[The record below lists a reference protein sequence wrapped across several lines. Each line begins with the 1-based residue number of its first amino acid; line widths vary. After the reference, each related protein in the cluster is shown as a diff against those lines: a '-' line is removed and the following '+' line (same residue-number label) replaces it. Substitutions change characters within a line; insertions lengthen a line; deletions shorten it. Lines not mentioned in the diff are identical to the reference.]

1 MTFSNGFSFPEQSG
15 AASWTQHF
23 SSQFLVAQT
32 LEGSPLTCPAEK
44 QERKNAGGEKLMFL
58 RRLIPFKV
66 TACYEHPGKSQTKK
80 LGYHFCGHSFL
91 VGHSLTSLIYKNPS
105 CLNI

>member
-1 MTFSNGFSFPEQSG
+1 
-15 AASWTQHF
+15 
-23 SSQFLVAQT
+23 
-32 LEGSPLTCPAEK
+32 
-44 QERKNAGGEKLMFL
+44 MFL